1 MGGDGHTHHWAY
13 LRVSGNPTS
22 IRRIVS
28 YLAVG
33 AAIAIILLLVLI
45 DPTLQLVAGFGAIA
59 VFGAAFI
66 TFWRKR
72 HRFLVWFRNFPPM
85 VRGLITGCIVWIFC
99 SAWFYALETQLIQL
113 PSSPF
118 GLFNSTCAVLAVPI
132 SLGGYFFVWGD
143 NGPPSKLFE
152 SVLFNVLCGV
162 ILNSSLGAVAF
173 VLVDRF
179 NKMRSI
185 GNRGRPNKSL
195 PQGPL
200 RGTPPDFDSGEPE
213 Q

>member
-1 MGGDGHTHHWAY
+1 M
-13 LRVSGNPTS
+13 
-22 IRRIVS
+22 
-28 YLAVG
+28 
-33 AAIAIILLLVLI
+33 
-45 DPTLQLVAGFGAIA
+45 
-59 VFGAAFI
+59 
-66 TFWRKR
+66 
-72 HRFLVWFRNFPPM
+72 
-85 VRGLITGCIVWIFC
+85 
-99 SAWFYALETQLIQL
+99 
-113 PSSPF
+113 
-118 GLFNSTCAVLAVPI
+118 FNSICAVLALPI

-152 SVLFNVLCGV
+152 SVWFNVLCGV

-200 RGTPPDFDSGEPE
+200 RGTPPDFDSVEPE